1 MKLCMPFG
9 VATAAERSSLLAF
22 YPRVEGWQRQPAR
35 RLRTRDRPPRTTT
48 RKQPWMDG
56 TTTTKRPWMDET
68 TTTKRPW
75 MDETTTTKLPWM
87 DETVVPC
94 SRTVAQVFIE
104 QLMSGASTERKQRVY
119 TTSPDASSSPRS
131 A

>member
-9 VATAAERSSLLAF
+9 VATAAERSSLLAL

-48 RKQPWMDG
+48 
-56 TTTTKRPWMDET
+56 TKRPWMDET

-75 MDETTTTKLPWM
+75 MDET
-87 DETVVPC
+87 VVPC
-94 SRTVAQVFIE
+94 SRTVVQVFIE

-119 TTSPDASSSPRS
+119 TTSPDASFSPRS

>member
-9 VATAAERSSLLAF
+9 VATAAERSSLLAL

-35 RLRTRDRPPRTTT
+35 RLRTHDRPPRI
-48 RKQPWMDG
+48 
-56 TTTTKRPWMDET
+56 TTTKRPWMDET

-75 MDETTTTKLPWM
+75 MDETTTTKRPWM

-94 SRTVAQVFIE
+94 SRTVAQVLIE

-119 TTSPDASSSPRS
+119 TTSPDASFSPRS